1 MFKST
6 HSLLLAGVSRR
17 TFLKTSAAL
26 GLGAVASPAIVSNAL
41 SSSGELSIL
50 NWDDELP
57 DPVVPD
63 FEKATGIKVNSTPFS
78 QNEEQINKLQAT
90 SGVGFDL
97 CQPTHDRAPQF
108 RDIGVL
114 QPFDDKIVKLD
125 LIVPS
130 LLKASTTNWTWDGK
144 LYHVPHCWGTEAIS
158 WRNDLTTIKPEEL
171 SFGTL
176 WNDEYKGKVQGR
188 PHSLLLGIG
197 LWMDGTGKLPSNRML
212 DAFKNEDEF
221 KKIYDVILKEAIDR
235 KAWIKQFWDSAD
247 NTKSGLIS
255 NGVVIGQTWD
265 GPVISLKKSGKPI
278 SYQAPKE
285 GAIGWVDGWSLSKG
299 AKNVEQAPVTTP
311 QGSAPTNCFR
321 IRRAAFSMKPIP
333 APRST
338 KCGGAQPNPHGLANC
353 VRNMRRNIRRPDARW
368 GSYLTSD
375 RLGRACPGHSRRVVA
390 TSLRSFPRQSRVGG
404 RDKPGRDE
412 AGQVVTPG

>member
-1 MFKST
+1 MFIST
-6 HSLLLAGVSRR
+6 HRLLLAGVSRR
-17 TFLKTSAAL
+17 TFLKSSAAL

-57 DPVVPD
+57 DPVIPD

-90 SGVGFDL
+90 DGIGFDL

-114 QPFDDKIVKLD
+114 QPLDDKRVKLD

-130 LLKASTTNWTWDGK
+130 LLKASTANWTWDGK
-144 LYHVPHCWGTEAIS
+144 LYHVPHCWGTEAIA
-158 WRNDLTTIKPEEL
+158 WRSDLTKIAPADL

-197 LWMDGTGKLPSNRML
+197 LWLDGTGKLPSNRMF
-212 DAFKNEDEF
+212 DAYKNEEQM
-221 KKIYDVILKEAIDR
+221 KKIYDALLKEAIDH
-235 KAWIKQFWDSAD
+235 KAWIKQYWDSAD
-247 NTKSGLIS
+247 NTKSGFLS
-255 NGVVIGQTWD
+255 NGVVIGETWD
-265 GPVISLKKSGKPI
+265 GPVISLKKTGKPL

-285 GAIGWVDGWSLSKG
+285 GAIGWVDGWALSK
-299 AKNVEQAPVTTP
+299 ASKNVDQAYAFLNYLHSPE
-311 QGSAPTNCFR
+311 GSAKVAEGSGYNPSGVGADKLLSDKARSIFEEAYPGAS
-321 IRRAAFSMKPIP
+321 IESMWW
-333 APRST
+333 
-338 KCGGAQPNPHGLANC
+338 
-353 VRNMRRNIRRPDARW
+353 RPVEPSWFAE
-368 GSYLTSD
+368 
-375 RLGRACPGHSRRVVA
+375 
-390 TSLRSFPRQSRVGG
+390 LRSQYAE
-404 RDKPGRDE
+404 KYK
-412 AGQVVTPG
+412 AA

>member
-6 HSLLLAGVSRR
+6 HSLLLAGFSRR
-17 TFLKTSAAL
+17 SFLKSSAAV
-26 GLGAVASPAIVSNAL
+26 GLAAVASPAIVSSAL

-57 DPVVPD
+57 DPVLPD

-90 SGVGFDL
+90 GGVGFDL
-97 CQPTHDRAPQF
+97 CQPTHDRGPQF
-108 RDIGVL
+108 KDIGVL
-114 QPFDDKIVKLD
+114 QPLDDTKVKLD
-125 LIVPS
+125 LVVPS

-158 WRNDLTTIKPEEL
+158 WRNDLTKVDPADL

-212 DAFKNEDEF
+212 DAFKNEDSF
-221 KKIYDVILKEAIDR
+221 KKIYDVLLKEAIDR

-247 NTKSGLIS
+247 NTKSGLMS

-265 GPVISLKKSGKPI
+265 GPAISLKKAGKPV

-285 GAIGWVDGWSLSKG
+285 GAIGWVDGWSLSKA
-299 AKNVEQAPVTTP
+299 AKNVDQAYAFLNYLHSAE
-311 QGSAPTNCFR
+311 GSAKVAEGSGYNPTGVGADKLLSDKARSVFNE
-321 IRRAAFSMKPIP
+321 AYP
-333 APRST
+333 APSIDR
-338 KCGGAQPNPHGLANC
+338 
-353 VRNMRRNIRRPDARW
+353 MWWRPVEPSWFGD
-368 GSYLTSD
+368 
-375 RLGRACPGHSRRVVA
+375 
-390 TSLRSFPRQSRVGG
+390 LR
-404 RDKPGRDE
+404 
-412 AGQVVTPG
+412 GQYAEKYKAA